1 MPYVSVNTK
10 KRVLI
15 MLAVCILAVAV
26 LFSRLVYIQIIK
38 SEYYSQK
45 AYTQQT
51 RSKSVEAKRGTIYD
65 TTGERILAQSIST
78 NIVTAVPNSVNKDKK
93 DEIAQNL
100 AKILDLDKDE
110 KNYEFSNITD
120 KDEILNKLNKR
131 VSSVTIATKVDQ
143 EKSKALLE
151 YINKN
156 EITGVS
162 VDEDMLRVY
171 PYGTL
176 LSHVLGFVGT
186 DNQGLAG
193 IEAYYDSNLSGN
205 PGKIVAS
212 FDGGGR
218 ETPFTQEQYI
228 AAEDG
233 KDIVLTI
240 DATIQSIVEKYLSK
254 AVEEN
259 IAEYGSIIIMR
270 PSTGEV
276 LAMANYPTFDP
287 NDPFTPNTQELKDS
301 WENMSTSERSNAL
314 NQMWRNKAISDTQ
327 EPGSTFKLITSV
339 AALEE
344 NIVNIDD
351 KTFYCSGYVKVGTW
365 DIKCWRYY
373 RPHGQESL
381 RQGIMNSCNPVFM
394 QVSQR
399 MGIAAF
405 MKYIR
410 AFNLD
415 SKTGIDLP
423 GEATGIMHDE
433 NAMTEVDLA
442 TSSFGQTIQI
452 TTIQTAVNYC
462 AVANGGYLV
471 QPYIVREIKSG
482 SGNYDEQIESKVLK
496 QIMSETTASEV
507 MSALVDTVNFGT
519 AKSAKISDYQIA
531 GKTATGENGR
541 GDNTKYLAGFV
552 GIAPANNPEVVV
564 VMNLF
569 DPKGPSG
576 HGGATLC
583 GPVVGSIIDEVL
595 KYLDVQTDYVV
606 SDTENNEVII
616 PNITGKTYSEARQ
629 IAEESGFSLNT
640 SSEFSDDTI
649 ITKQV
654 PKSGASLE
662 PGAIIMAYKD
672 GDEAQKAEVP
682 DVRNMTSNEATSYFR
697 NAGLNVR
704 VEGTGYVLTQDVT
717 PYEQIEKG
725 SIVTIKCVDDL
736 SELP

>member
-1 MPYVSVNTK
+1 MPYVSISSK
-10 KRVLI
+10 KRVLF
-15 MLAVCILAVAV
+15 MLAVCSIVVIV
-26 LFSRLVYIQIIK
+26 LFFRLFYIQVVK
-38 SEYYSQK
+38 AEYYSQK
-45 AYTQQT
+45 AYSQQT
-51 RSKSVEAKRGTIYD
+51 RSKNVEAKRGTIYD
-65 TTGERILAQSIST
+65 TTGEKILAQSIST

-93 DEIAQNL
+93 EEIAQNL
-100 AKILDLDKDE
+100 AQILE
-110 KNYEFSNITD
+110 ED
-120 KDEILNKLNKR
+120 KDEILEKLNQK

-143 EKSKALLE
+143 EKAEQILT
-151 YINKN
+151 YINDN
-156 EITGVS
+156 DITGLS

-193 IEAYYDSNLSGN
+193 VEAYYDEELAGN

-218 ETPFTQEQYI
+218 ETPFTQEQYV

-259 IAEYGSIIIMR
+259 IAEYGSIVIMR

-287 NDPFTPNTQELKDS
+287 NSPFTPNTQELKDA
-301 WENMSTSERSNAL
+301 WDTMSSTEKSEAL

-327 EPGSTFKLITSV
+327 EPGSTFKLITATS
-339 AALEE
+339 ALEE

-351 KTFYCSGYVKVGTW
+351 KVFYCAGYVTVGTW

-373 RPHGQESL
+373 NPHGEESL
-381 RQGIMNSCNPVFM
+381 REGIMNSCNPVFM
-394 QVSQR
+394 QVSQK
-399 MGIAAF
+399 MGISAF
-405 MKYIR
+405 MKYIK
-410 AFNLD
+410 AFNLA

-433 NAMTEVDLA
+433 NTMTDVDLA
-442 TSSFGQTIQI
+442 TTSFGQTIQI
-452 TTIQTAVNYC
+452 TTLQTAVNYC

-496 QIMSETTASEV
+496 QIMSETTASEI

-552 GIAPANNPEVVV
+552 GIGPASNPEVVV
-564 VMNLF
+564 VMNLYN
-569 DPKGPSG
+569 PTGPSG

-595 KYLDVQTDYVV
+595 KYLDVQTDYTV
-606 SDTENNEVII
+606 SDTENNEIVV
-616 PNITGKTYSEARQ
+616 PDITGKTYAEAKQ
-629 IAEESGFSLNT
+629 TIEDSGFVINT
-640 SSEFSDDTI
+640 SSEFTDDTI

-662 PGAIIMAYKD
+662 AGSSIMTYKD
-672 GDEAQKAEVP
+672 GDEAQVTEVP
-682 DVRNMTSNEATSYFR
+682 DVRNLSATEAINAFR
-697 NAGLNVR
+697 GAGLNVR
-704 VEGTGYVLTQDVT
+704 VEGSGYVLTQDVT

>member
-15 MLAVCILAVAV
+15 MLALCILAVAV

-93 DEIAQNL
+93 EEIAQNL
-100 AKILDLDKDE
+100 SKILE
-110 KNYEFSNITD
+110 SD

-151 YINKN
+151 YINEN
-156 EITGVS
+156 EITGIS

-373 RPHGQESL
+373 NPHGSESL
-381 RQGIMNSCNPVFM
+381 REGIMNSCNPVFM

-482 SGNYDEQIESKVLK
+482 SGNYDEKIESKVLK

>member
-93 DEIAQNL
+93 EEIAQNL
-100 AKILDLDKDE
+100 SKILE
-110 KNYEFSNITD
+110 SD

-151 YINKN
+151 YINEN
-156 EITGVS
+156 EITGIS

-373 RPHGQESL
+373 NPHGSESL
-381 RQGIMNSCNPVFM
+381 REGIMNSCNPVFM

-415 SKTGIDLP
+415 LKTGIDLP

-649 ITKQV
+649 ISKQV

>member
-1 MPYVSVNTK
+1 MPYVSINTK
-10 KRVLI
+10 KRVLF
-15 MLAVCILAVAV
+15 MLSVCITIVV
-26 LFSRLVYIQIIK
+26 ILFLRLVYIQIIK
-38 SEYYSQK
+38 SDYYSQK

-51 RSKSVEAKRGTIYD
+51 RSKNVEAKRGTIYD

-93 DEIAQNL
+93 EEIAQNL
-100 AKILDLDKDE
+100 AQILEKDKDE
-110 KNYEFSNITD
+110 VLKKLKKN
-120 KDEILNKLNKR
+120 

-151 YINKN
+151 YINN
-156 EITGVS
+156 NDITGIS

-171 PYGTL
+171 PYGTM

-193 IEAYYDSNLSGN
+193 VEAFYESDLAGN

-228 AAEDG
+228 AAENG
-233 KDIVLTI
+233 KDIVLTV

-259 IAEYGSIIIMR
+259 LAQYGSVVVMR

-287 NDPFTPNTQELKDS
+287 NEPFTPNTQELKDAWDS
-301 WENMSTSERSNAL
+301 MSTSERSNAL

-344 NIVNIDD
+344 NIVEIDD
-351 KTFYCSGYVKVGTW
+351 KQFYCAGFVKVGTW
-365 DIKCWRYY
+365 NIKCWRYY
-373 RPHGQESL
+373 NPHGSESL
-381 RQGIMNSCNPVFM
+381 REGIMNSCNPVFM
-394 QVSQR
+394 QVSQK
-399 MGIAAF
+399 MGIPAF

-433 NAMTEVDLA
+433 KAMSEVDLA

-452 TTIQTAVNYC
+452 TTLQTAVNYC

-482 SGNYDEQIESKVLK
+482 AGNYDEQIESKVLK
-496 QIMSETTASEV
+496 QIMSETTASEI
-507 MSALVDTVNFGT
+507 MSALVDTVNLGT
-519 AKSAKISDYQIA
+519 AKSGKISDYQIA

-552 GIAPANNPEVVV
+552 GIGPASNPEVVV
-564 VMNLF
+564 VMNLY

-595 KYLDVQTDYVV
+595 KYLDVQTDYTV
-606 SDTENNEVII
+606 SENENKEIVI
-616 PNITGKTYSEARQ
+616 PNITGKTYGEAQQ
-629 IAEESGFSLNT
+629 IAKDSGFELNL
-640 SSEFSDDTI
+640 SSEMAEDTVI
-649 ITKQV
+649 SKQV
-654 PKSGASLE
+654 PKYGASLE
-662 PGAIIMAYKD
+662 AGATIMVYKD
-672 GDEAQKAEVP
+672 GDEVQKAEVP
-682 DVRNMTSNEATSYFR
+682 DVRNLTSSEATNYFK

>member
-15 MLAVCILAVAV
+15 MLALCILAVAV

-93 DEIAQNL
+93 EEIAQNL
-100 AKILDLDKDE
+100 SKILE
-110 KNYEFSNITD
+110 SD

-151 YINKN
+151 YINEN
-156 EITGVS
+156 EITGIS

-373 RPHGQESL
+373 NPHGSESL
-381 RQGIMNSCNPVFM
+381 REGIMNSCNPVFM

-629 IAEESGFSLNT
+629 IVEESGFSLNT

>member
-1 MPYVSVNTK
+1 MPYVSISTK
-10 KRVLI
+10 KRVLF
-15 MLAVCILAVAV
+15 MFVVCTILVVV
-26 LFSRLVYIQIIK
+26 LFSRLIYIQVVK
-38 SEYYSQK
+38 AEYYSQK
-45 AYTQQT
+45 AYSQQT
-51 RSKSVEAKRGTIYD
+51 RSKEVEAKRGTIYD
-65 TTGERILAQSIST
+65 TTGEKILAQSIST

-93 DEIAQNL
+93 EEIAQNL
-100 AKILDLDKDE
+100 AQILEISKDE
-110 KNYEFSNITD
+110 VLE
-120 KDEILNKLNKR
+120 KLTKK

-143 EKSKALLE
+143 EKAEKILE
-151 YINKN
+151 YINDN
-156 EITGVS
+156 DITGIS

-193 IEAYYDSNLSGN
+193 IEAYYEDDLAGN

-218 ETPFTQEQYI
+218 ETPFTQEQYV

-233 KDIVLTI
+233 KDLVLTI

-259 IAEYGSIIIMR
+259 IAEYGSIVIMR

-276 LAMANYPTFDP
+276 LAMANYPTFNP
-287 NDPFTPNTQELKDS
+287 NSPFTPNTQELKDA
-301 WENMSTSERSNAL
+301 WHTMTSTEKSDAL

-327 EPGSTFKLITSV
+327 EPGSTFKLITAT

-351 KTFYCSGYVKVGTW
+351 KVFYCAGYVTVGSW

-373 RPHGQESL
+373 NPHGEESL
-381 RQGIMNSCNPVFM
+381 REGIMNSCNPVFM
-394 QVSQR
+394 QVSQK
-399 MGIAAF
+399 MGIPAF
-405 MKYIR
+405 MKYIK

-433 NAMTEVDLA
+433 SAMTDVDLA
-442 TSSFGQTIQI
+442 TTSFGQTIQI
-452 TTIQTAVNYC
+452 TTLQTAVNYC

-496 QIMSETTASEV
+496 QIMSETTASEI

-519 AKSAKISDYQIA
+519 AKSGKISDYQIA

-552 GIAPANNPEVVV
+552 GIGPASNPEVVV
-564 VMNLF
+564 VMNLYN
-569 DPKGPSG
+569 PTGPSG

-595 KYLDVQTDYVV
+595 KYLDVQTDYTV
-606 SDTENNEVII
+606 SDTETNEIVV
-616 PNITGKTYSEARQ
+616 PDITGKTYAEARQ
-629 IAEESGFSLNT
+629 IVEDSGFTLNI

-662 PGAIIMAYKD
+662 QGSSIMTYKD
-672 GDEAQKAEVP
+672 GDENQLVEVP
-682 DVRNMTSNEATSYFR
+682 DVRNLSTAEATLAFR
-697 NAGLNVR
+697 NVGLNVR
-704 VEGTGYVLTQDVT
+704 IEGTGYVLTQDVT

>member
-1 MPYVSVNTK
+1 MPYVSISSK
-10 KRVLI
+10 KRVLF
-15 MLAVCILAVAV
+15 MLAVCSIVVIV
-26 LFSRLVYIQIIK
+26 LFFRLFYIQVVK
-38 SEYYSQK
+38 AEYYSQK
-45 AYTQQT
+45 AYSQQT
-51 RSKSVEAKRGTIYD
+51 RSKNVEAKRGTIYD
-65 TTGERILAQSIST
+65 TTGEKILAQSIST

-93 DEIAQNL
+93 EEIAQNL
-100 AKILDLDKDE
+100 AQILE
-110 KNYEFSNITD
+110 ED
-120 KDEILNKLNKR
+120 KDEILEKLNQK

-143 EKSKALLE
+143 EKAEQILT
-151 YINKN
+151 YINDN
-156 EITGVS
+156 DITGLS

-193 IEAYYDSNLSGN
+193 VEAYYDEELAGN

-218 ETPFTQEQYI
+218 ETPFTQEQYV

-259 IAEYGSIIIMR
+259 IAEYGSIVIMR

-276 LAMANYPTFDP
+276 LAMANYPTFDS
-287 NDPFTPNTQELKDS
+287 NSPFTPNTQELKDA
-301 WENMSTSERSNAL
+301 WDTMSSTEKSEAL

-327 EPGSTFKLITSV
+327 EPGSTFKLITAT

-351 KTFYCSGYVKVGTW
+351 KVFYCAGYVTVGTW

-373 RPHGQESL
+373 NPHGEESL
-381 RQGIMNSCNPVFM
+381 REGIMNSCNPVFM
-394 QVSQR
+394 QVSQK
-399 MGIAAF
+399 MGISAF
-405 MKYIR
+405 MKYIK
-410 AFNLD
+410 AFNLA

-433 NAMTEVDLA
+433 NTMTDVDLA
-442 TSSFGQTIQI
+442 TTSFGQTIQI
-452 TTIQTAVNYC
+452 TTLQTAVNYC

-496 QIMSETTASEV
+496 QIMSETTASEI

-552 GIAPANNPEVVV
+552 GIGPASNPEVVV
-564 VMNLF
+564 VMNLYN
-569 DPKGPSG
+569 PTGPSG

-595 KYLDVQTDYVV
+595 KYLDVQTDYTV
-606 SDTENNEVII
+606 SDTESNEIVV
-616 PNITGKTYSEARQ
+616 PDITGKTYAEAKQ
-629 IAEESGFSLNT
+629 TIEDSGFVINT
-640 SSEFSDDTI
+640 SSEFTDDTI

-662 PGAIIMAYKD
+662 AGSSIMTYKD
-672 GDEAQKAEVP
+672 GDEAQVTEVP
-682 DVRNMTSNEATSYFR
+682 DVRNLSTNEAINAFR
-697 NAGLNVR
+697 SAGLNVR
-704 VEGTGYVLTQDVT
+704 VEGSGYVLTQDVT

>member
-1 MPYVSVNTK
+1 MSYVSVNSQ

-15 MLAVCILAVAV
+15 MMIACISVAALLLV
-26 LFSRLVYIQIIK
+26 RLLYIQIIK
-38 SEYYSQK
+38 TDYYSQK
-45 AYTQQT
+45 AYAQQT
-51 RSKSVEAKRGTIYD
+51 RSKSVEPKRGTIYD
-65 TTGERILAQSIST
+65 TTGERVLAQSIST
-78 NIVTAVPNSVNKDKK
+78 NIVTAVPNSVSKDNKE
-93 DEIAQNL
+93 EIATNVAQ
-100 AKILDLDKDE
+100 ILGK
-110 KNYEFSNITD
+110 D
-120 KDEILNKLNKR
+120 KDEILKKLQQN
-131 VSSVTIATKVDQ
+131 VSSVTLATKVDQ
-143 EKSKALLE
+143 EISQKLLE
-151 YINKN
+151 YLDENDISG
-156 EITGVS
+156 IS
-162 VDEDMLRVY
+162 VDEDMSRVY

-193 IEAYYDSNLSGN
+193 VEAYYESDLAGT

-212 FDGGGR
+212 FDGSGR

-259 IAEYGSIIIMR
+259 IAEYGSIVIMR

-287 NDPFTPNTQELKDS
+287 NDPFTPNTDELKSQWDVMDS
-301 WENMSTSERSNAL
+301 KQKSEAL

-327 EPGSTFKLITSV
+327 EPGSTFKLITAT

-351 KTFYCSGYVKVGTW
+351 KVFYCAGQMNVGTW
-365 DIKCWRYY
+365 TIKCWRYY
-373 RPHGQESL
+373 NPHGSESL
-381 RQGIMNSCNPVFM
+381 REGIMNSCNPVFM
-394 QVSQR
+394 QVSQK
-399 MGIAAF
+399 MGIPAF
-405 MKYIR
+405 MEYIR
-410 AFNLD
+410 AFNLN

-433 NAMTEVDLA
+433 STMTDVDLA

-452 TTIQTAVNYC
+452 TTLQTAVNYC

-471 QPYIVREIKSG
+471 EPYVVKEIKSN

-496 QIMSETTASEV
+496 QIMSEQTASQL

-519 AKSAKISDYQIA
+519 AKSGKISDYQVA

-552 GIAPANNPEVVV
+552 GIGPASNPEIVV
-564 VMNLF
+564 VMNLY

-576 HGGATLC
+576 HGGAAIC

-595 KYLDVQTDYVV
+595 KYMDIQTDYTIEE
-606 SDTENNEVII
+606 TENNEIVV
-616 PNITGKTYSEARQ
+616 PNVVGKTYSEAQQ
-629 IAEESGFSLNT
+629 ILAESGFTLNT
-640 SSEFSDDTI
+640 ASEFASDTV
-649 ITKQV
+649 ITNQV
-654 PKSGASLE
+654 PKSGASLVS
-662 PGAIIMAYKD
+662 GSSIMVYKD
-672 GDEAQKAEVP
+672 GEESKKVNVP
-682 DVRNMTSNEATSYFR
+682 DVRNMSTTEATAAFK

-704 VEGTGYVLTQDVT
+704 IEGKGYVLTQDVT
-717 PYEQIEKG
+717 PQEEIEMG

>member
-1 MPYVSVNTK
+1 MPYVSINTK
-10 KRVLI
+10 KRVLV
-15 MLAVCILAVAV
+15 MLILCIVGMVV
-26 LFSRLVYIQIIK
+26 LFGRLVYIQIVK

-65 TTGERILAQSIST
+65 TTGEKILAQSIST
-78 NIVTAVPNSVNKDKK
+78 NIVTAVPSSVNKDKK
-93 DEIAQNL
+93 EEIAQNL
-100 AKILDLDKDE
+100 ADILQ
-110 KNYEFSNITD
+110 SD
-120 KDEILNKLNKR
+120 KDEILKKLNKKT
-131 VSSVTIATKVDQ
+131 SSVTIATKVDQ
-143 EKSKALLE
+143 EKSKAILE
-151 YINKN
+151 YINN
-156 EITGVS
+156 NDITGIS

-193 IEAYYDSNLSGN
+193 VEAYYDSELSGN

-228 AAEDG
+228 AAENG
-233 KDIVLTI
+233 KDIILTI

-259 IAEYGSIIIMR
+259 IAEYGSIVIMK

-287 NDPFTPNTQELKDS
+287 NDPFTPNTQELKDK
-301 WENMSTSERSNAL
+301 WDDMTVTQRSEEL
-314 NQMWRNKAISDTQ
+314 NKMWRNKAISDTQ

-344 NIVNIDD
+344 NVVNIDD
-351 KTFYCSGYVKVGTW
+351 KTFYCAGYVKVGTW

-373 RPHGQESL
+373 NPHGSESL
-381 RQGIMNSCNPVFM
+381 REGIMNSCNPVFM

-433 NAMTEVDLA
+433 KSMSDVDLA

-452 TTIQTAVNYC
+452 TSIQTAVNYC

-496 QIMSETTASEV
+496 QIMSETTASEI
-507 MSALVDTVNFGT
+507 MSALVDTVNYGT

-552 GIAPANNPEVVV
+552 GIGPASNPEIVV
-564 VMNLF
+564 VMNLY

-576 HGGATLC
+576 HGGATLG

-595 KYLDVQTDYVV
+595 KYLDVQTDYTV
-606 SDTENNEVII
+606 SETENNEVVI
-616 PNITGKTYSEARQ
+616 PNITGKTYAEAKQ
-629 IAEESGFSLNT
+629 IAKDSGFTLNL

-649 ITKQV
+649 ISKQV
-654 PKSGASLE
+654 PKSGASLVA
-662 PGAIIMAYKD
+662 GSSIMVYKD
-672 GDEAQKAEVP
+672 GDEVQKAEIP
-682 DVRNMTSNEATSYFR
+682 DVRNRTAAEATNYFR
-697 NAGLNVR
+697 GVGLNVR

>member
-1 MPYVSVNTK
+1 MPYVSISSK
-10 KRVLI
+10 KRVLF
-15 MLAVCILAVAV
+15 MLAVCSIVVIV
-26 LFSRLVYIQIIK
+26 LFFRLFYIQVVK
-38 SEYYSQK
+38 AEYYSQK
-45 AYTQQT
+45 AYSQQT
-51 RSKSVEAKRGTIYD
+51 RSKNVEAKRGTIYD
-65 TTGERILAQSIST
+65 TTGEKILAQSIST

-93 DEIAQNL
+93 EEIAQNL
-100 AKILDLDKDE
+100 AQILE
-110 KNYEFSNITD
+110 ED
-120 KDEILNKLNKR
+120 KDEILEKLNQK

-143 EKSKALLE
+143 EKAEQILT
-151 YINKN
+151 YINDN
-156 EITGVS
+156 DITGLS

-193 IEAYYDSNLSGN
+193 VEAYYDEELAGN

-218 ETPFTQEQYI
+218 ETPFTQEQYV

-259 IAEYGSIIIMR
+259 IAEYGSIVIMR

-276 LAMANYPTFDP
+276 LAMANYPTFDS
-287 NDPFTPNTQELKDS
+287 NSPFTPNTQELKDA
-301 WENMSTSERSNAL
+301 WDTMSSTEKTEAL

-327 EPGSTFKLITSV
+327 EPGSTFKLITAT

-351 KTFYCSGYVKVGTW
+351 KVFYCAGYVTVGTW

-373 RPHGQESL
+373 NPHGEESL
-381 RQGIMNSCNPVFM
+381 REGIMNSCNPVFM
-394 QVSQR
+394 QVSQK
-399 MGIAAF
+399 MGISAF
-405 MKYIR
+405 MKYIK
-410 AFNLD
+410 AFNLA

-433 NAMTEVDLA
+433 NTMTDVDLA
-442 TSSFGQTIQI
+442 TTSFGQTIQI
-452 TTIQTAVNYC
+452 TTLQTAVNYC

-496 QIMSETTASEV
+496 QIMSETTASEI

-552 GIAPANNPEVVV
+552 GIGPASNPEVVV
-564 VMNLF
+564 VMNLYN
-569 DPKGPSG
+569 PTGPSG

-595 KYLDVQTDYVV
+595 KYLDVQTDYTV
-606 SDTENNEVII
+606 SDTESNEIVV
-616 PNITGKTYSEARQ
+616 PDITGKTYAEAKQ
-629 IAEESGFSLNT
+629 TIEDSGFVINT
-640 SSEFSDDTI
+640 SSEFTDDTI

-662 PGAIIMAYKD
+662 AGSSIMTYKD
-672 GDEAQKAEVP
+672 GDEAQVTEVP
-682 DVRNMTSNEATSYFR
+682 DVRNLSTTEAINAFR
-697 NAGLNVR
+697 GAGLNVR
-704 VEGTGYVLTQDVT
+704 VEGSGYVLTQDVT

>member
-1 MPYVSVNTK
+1 MPYVSISTK
-10 KRVLI
+10 KRVLF
-15 MLAVCILAVAV
+15 MFVVCTILVVV
-26 LFSRLVYIQIIK
+26 LFSRLIYIQVVK
-38 SEYYSQK
+38 AEYYSQK
-45 AYTQQT
+45 AYSQQT
-51 RSKSVEAKRGTIYD
+51 RSKEVEAKRGTIYD
-65 TTGERILAQSIST
+65 TTGEKILAQSIST

-93 DEIAQNL
+93 EEIAQNL
-100 AKILDLDKDE
+100 AQILEISKDE
-110 KNYEFSNITD
+110 VLE
-120 KDEILNKLNKR
+120 KLTKK

-143 EKSKALLE
+143 EKAEKILE
-151 YINKN
+151 YINDN
-156 EITGVS
+156 DITGIS

-193 IEAYYDSNLSGN
+193 IEAYYEDDLAGN

-218 ETPFTQEQYI
+218 ETPFTQEQYV

-233 KDIVLTI
+233 KDLVLTI

-259 IAEYGSIIIMR
+259 IAEYGSIVIMR

-276 LAMANYPTFDP
+276 LAMANYPTFNP
-287 NDPFTPNTQELKDS
+287 NSPFTPNTQELKDA
-301 WENMSTSERSNAL
+301 WDTMTSTEKSDAL

-327 EPGSTFKLITSV
+327 EPGSTFKLITAT

-351 KTFYCSGYVKVGTW
+351 KVFYCAGYVTVGSW

-373 RPHGQESL
+373 NPHGEESL
-381 RQGIMNSCNPVFM
+381 REGIMNSCNPVFM
-394 QVSQR
+394 QVSQK
-399 MGIAAF
+399 MGIPAF
-405 MKYIR
+405 MKYIK

-433 NAMTEVDLA
+433 SAMTDVDLA
-442 TSSFGQTIQI
+442 TTSFGQTIQI
-452 TTIQTAVNYC
+452 TTLQTAVNYC

-496 QIMSETTASEV
+496 QIMSETTASEI

-519 AKSAKISDYQIA
+519 AKSGKISDYQIA

-552 GIAPANNPEVVV
+552 GIGPASNPEVVV
-564 VMNLF
+564 VMNLYN
-569 DPKGPSG
+569 PTGPSG

-595 KYLDVQTDYVV
+595 KYLDVQTDYTV
-606 SDTENNEVII
+606 SDTETNEIVV
-616 PNITGKTYSEARQ
+616 PDITGKTYAEARQ
-629 IAEESGFSLNT
+629 IVEDSGFTLNI

-662 PGAIIMAYKD
+662 QGSSIMTYKD
-672 GDEAQKAEVP
+672 GDENQLVEVP
-682 DVRNMTSNEATSYFR
+682 DVRNLSTAEATLAFR
-697 NAGLNVR
+697 NVGLNVR
-704 VEGTGYVLTQDVT
+704 IEGTGYVLTQDVT

>member
-15 MLAVCILAVAV
+15 MLALCILAVAV

-93 DEIAQNL
+93 EEIAQNL
-100 AKILDLDKDE
+100 SKILE
-110 KNYEFSNITD
+110 SD

-151 YINKN
+151 YINEN
-156 EITGVS
+156 EITGIS

-351 KTFYCSGYVKVGTW
+351 KTFYCSGYLKVGTW

-373 RPHGQESL
+373 NPHGSESL
-381 RQGIMNSCNPVFM
+381 REGIMNSCNPVFM

-629 IAEESGFSLNT
+629 IVEESGFSLNT

>member
-15 MLAVCILAVAV
+15 MLALCILAVAV

-93 DEIAQNL
+93 EEIAQNL
-100 AKILDLDKDE
+100 SKILE
-110 KNYEFSNITD
+110 SD

-151 YINKN
+151 YINEN
-156 EITGVS
+156 EITGIS

-373 RPHGQESL
+373 NPHGSESL
-381 RQGIMNSCNPVFM
+381 REGIMNSCNPVFM

>member
-1 MPYVSVNTK
+1 MPYVSINTK
-10 KRVLI
+10 KRVLV
-15 MLAVCILAVAV
+15 MLILCIVGMVV
-26 LFSRLVYIQIIK
+26 LFGRLVYIQIVK

-65 TTGERILAQSIST
+65 TTGEKILAQSIST
-78 NIVTAVPNSVNKDKK
+78 NIVTAVPSSVNKDKK
-93 DEIAQNL
+93 EEIAQNL
-100 AKILDLDKDE
+100 ADILQ
-110 KNYEFSNITD
+110 SD
-120 KDEILNKLNKR
+120 KDEILKKLNKKT
-131 VSSVTIATKVDQ
+131 SSVTIATKVDQ
-143 EKSKALLE
+143 EKSKAILE
-151 YINKN
+151 YINN
-156 EITGVS
+156 NDITGIS

-193 IEAYYDSNLSGN
+193 VEAYYDSELSGN

-228 AAEDG
+228 AAENG

-259 IAEYGSIIIMR
+259 IAEYGSIVIMK

-287 NDPFTPNTQELKDS
+287 NDPFTPNTQELKDK
-301 WENMSTSERSNAL
+301 WDDMTVTQRSEEL
-314 NQMWRNKAISDTQ
+314 NKMWRNKAISDTQ

-344 NIVNIDD
+344 NVVNIDD
-351 KTFYCSGYVKVGTW
+351 KTFYCAGYVKVGTW

-373 RPHGQESL
+373 NPHGSESL
-381 RQGIMNSCNPVFM
+381 REGIMNSCNPVFM

-433 NAMTEVDLA
+433 KSMSDVDLA

-452 TTIQTAVNYC
+452 TSIQTAVNYC

-496 QIMSETTASEV
+496 QIMSETTASEI
-507 MSALVDTVNFGT
+507 MSALVDTVNYGT

-552 GIAPANNPEVVV
+552 GIGPESNPEIVV
-564 VMNLF
+564 VMNLY

-595 KYLDVQTDYVV
+595 KYLDVQTDYTV
-606 SDTENNEVII
+606 SETENNEVVI
-616 PNITGKTYSEARQ
+616 PNITGKTYAEAKQ
-629 IAEESGFSLNT
+629 IAKDSGFTLNL

-649 ITKQV
+649 ISKQV
-654 PKSGASLE
+654 PKSGASLVA
-662 PGAIIMAYKD
+662 GSSIMVYKD
-672 GDEAQKAEVP
+672 GDEVQKAEIP
-682 DVRNMTSNEATSYFR
+682 DVRNRTAAEATNYFR
-697 NAGLNVR
+697 GVGLNVR

>member
-1 MPYVSVNTK
+1 MSYVSINSR

-15 MLAVCILAVAV
+15 MMCACLAVASIL
-26 LFSRLVYIQIIK
+26 LFRLVYIQVIK
-38 SEYYSQK
+38 SDYYSQK
-45 AYTQQT
+45 AYSQQT

-78 NIVTAVPNSVNKDKK
+78 NIITAVPNSVPKDKK
-93 DEIAQNL
+93 EEIAQNL
-100 AKILDLDKDE
+100 SQILGKDKED
-110 KNYEFSNITD
+110 
-120 KDEILNKLNKR
+120 ILNRLKKN
-131 VSSVTIATKVDQ
+131 VSSVTLATKVNSDTA
-143 EKSKALLE
+143 EALLE
-151 YINKN
+151 YIDEND
-156 EITGVS
+156 ITGIS

-193 IEAYYDSNLSGN
+193 VEAYYDDDLAGT

-233 KDIVLTI
+233 KDVVLTV
-240 DATIQSIVEKYLSK
+240 DATIQSIAEKYLSK
-254 AVEEN
+254 AVQEN
-259 IAEYGSIIIMR
+259 IAEYGSIVIMR

-276 LAMANYPTFDP
+276 LAMANYPTFDS
-287 NDPFTPNTQELKDS
+287 NEPFTPNTDELKS
-301 WENMSTSERSNAL
+301 QWESMTSAQKSEAL

-327 EPGSTFKLITSV
+327 EPGSTFKLITAA

-351 KTFYCSGYVKVGTW
+351 KVYHCAGSMTIGTW
-365 DIKCWRYY
+365 KIKCWRYY
-373 RPHGQESL
+373 NPHGTESL
-381 RQGIMNSCNPVFM
+381 REGIMNSCNPVFM
-394 QVSQR
+394 QVSQKL
-399 MGIAAF
+399 GIAAY

-410 AFNLD
+410 AFNLN

-423 GEATGIMHDE
+423 GEATGIMHNE
-433 NAMTEVDLA
+433 SSMTEVDLA
-442 TSSFGQTIQI
+442 TTSFGQTIQI
-452 TTIQTAVNYC
+452 TTLQTAVNYC

-471 QPYIVREIKSG
+471 KPYVVKEIKSG
-482 SGNYDEQIESKVLK
+482 SGNYEEQIESKVLK
-496 QIMSETTASEV
+496 QIMSEQTASQI
-507 MSALVDTVNFGT
+507 MSALVDTVNIGT
-519 AKSAKISDYQIA
+519 GKSAKISDYQIA

-564 VMNLF
+564 VLNLF
-569 DPKGPSG
+569 DPTGPSG

-595 KYLDVQTDYVV
+595 KYMDVQPDYTVN
-606 SDTENNEVII
+606 ENESNEIVI
-616 PNITGKTYSEARQ
+616 PNLVGKTYQEAQQ
-629 IAEESGFSLNT
+629 IAQENGFGLMT
-640 SSEFSDDTI
+640 ASEFAADTI
-649 ITKQV
+649 VTNQV
-654 PKSGASLE
+654 PKYGASLVA
-662 PGAIIMAYKD
+662 GSTIMAYKE
-672 GDEAQKAEVP
+672 GESAQRVAVP
-682 DVRNMTSNEATSYFR
+682 DVRNLNSAQATQAFKDS
-697 NAGLNVR
+697 GLNVR
-704 VEGTGYVLTQDVT
+704 VEGTGFVLTQDVT
-717 PYEQIEKG
+717 PGEEIEKG

>member
-93 DEIAQNL
+93 EEIAQNL
-100 AKILDLDKDE
+100 SKILE
-110 KNYEFSNITD
+110 SD

-151 YINKN
+151 YINEN
-156 EITGVS
+156 EITGIS

-373 RPHGQESL
+373 NPHGSESL
-381 RQGIMNSCNPVFM
+381 REGIMNSCNPVFM

-649 ITKQV
+649 ISKQV

>member
-1 MPYVSVNTK
+1 MSYVSVNSQ

-15 MLAVCILAVAV
+15 MMIACISVAALLLA
-26 LFSRLVYIQIIK
+26 RLLYIQIIK
-38 SEYYSQK
+38 TDYYSQK
-45 AYTQQT
+45 AYAQQT
-51 RSKSVEAKRGTIYD
+51 RSKSVEPKRGTIYD
-65 TTGERILAQSIST
+65 TTGERVLAQSIST
-78 NIVTAVPNSVNKDKK
+78 NIVTAVPNSVSKDNKE
-93 DEIAQNL
+93 EIATNVAQ
-100 AKILDLDKDE
+100 ILGK
-110 KNYEFSNITD
+110 D
-120 KDEILNKLNKR
+120 KDEILKKLQQN
-131 VSSVTIATKVDQ
+131 VSSVTLATKVDQ
-143 EKSKALLE
+143 EIAQKLLE
-151 YINKN
+151 YLDENDISG
-156 EITGVS
+156 IS
-162 VDEDMLRVY
+162 VDEDMSRVY

-193 IEAYYDSNLSGN
+193 VEAYYESDLAGT

-212 FDGGGR
+212 FDGSGR

-259 IAEYGSIIIMR
+259 IAEYGSIVIMR

-287 NDPFTPNTQELKDS
+287 NDPFTPNTDELKSQWDVMDS
-301 WENMSTSERSNAL
+301 KQKSEAL

-327 EPGSTFKLITSV
+327 EPGSTFKLITAT

-351 KTFYCSGYVKVGTW
+351 KVFYCAGQMNVGTW
-365 DIKCWRYY
+365 TIKCWRYY
-373 RPHGQESL
+373 NPHGSESL
-381 RQGIMNSCNPVFM
+381 REGIMNSCNPVFM
-394 QVSQR
+394 QVSQK
-399 MGIAAF
+399 MGIPAF
-405 MKYIR
+405 MEYIR
-410 AFNLD
+410 AFNLN

-433 NAMTEVDLA
+433 STMTDVDLA

-452 TTIQTAVNYC
+452 TTLQTAVNYC

-471 QPYIVREIKSG
+471 EPYVVKEIKSN

-496 QIMSETTASEV
+496 QIMSEQTASQL

-519 AKSAKISDYQIA
+519 AKSGKISDYQVA

-552 GIAPANNPEVVV
+552 GIGPASNPEIVV
-564 VMNLF
+564 VMNLY

-576 HGGATLC
+576 HGGAAIC

-595 KYLDVQTDYVV
+595 KYMDIQTDYKIEE
-606 SDTENNEVII
+606 TENNEIVV
-616 PNITGKTYSEARQ
+616 PNVVGKTYGEAQQ
-629 IAEESGFSLNT
+629 ILAESGFTLNT
-640 SSEFSDDTI
+640 ASEFASDTV
-649 ITKQV
+649 ITNQV
-654 PKSGASLE
+654 PKSGASLVS
-662 PGAIIMAYKD
+662 GSSIMVYKE
-672 GDEAQKAEVP
+672 GEESKKVNVP
-682 DVRNMTSNEATSYFR
+682 DVRNMSTTEATATFK

-704 VEGTGYVLTQDVT
+704 IEGKGYVLTQDVT
-717 PYEQIEKG
+717 PQEEIEMG